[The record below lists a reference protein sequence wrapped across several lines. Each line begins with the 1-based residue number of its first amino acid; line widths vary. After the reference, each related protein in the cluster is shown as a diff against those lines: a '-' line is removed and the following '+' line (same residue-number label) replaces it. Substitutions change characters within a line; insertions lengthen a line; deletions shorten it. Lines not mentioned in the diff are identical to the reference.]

1 MEYKDCIGNTEPSD
15 LFSPDFLSNP
25 LFELLPEGYDICYEA
40 IHQYDMIMI
49 HFYLYD
55 STVPLDKITPE
66 DVMSYIDIQFS
77 TPYKWSS
84 TWTPLYN
91 NTVHIPELYTNS
103 DFEGFDLSGA
113 GVGTFMILCVM
124 AYSKS
129 KNLHFALLYDASS
142 GYRTKDNIYT
152 KIGFKYLNDTTHEM
166 IGRVDEIYK
175 NIISFID
182 TKRGKFTTKLNKLTE
197 YFDDEEWVP
206 EGEDEMDVVDDV
218 DDVDESDKP
227 AEKKKSGK
235 KKEKKKKKK
244 KKKQGTKKKEEMN
257 TKKKKK
263 RGTKKKEETK
273 KKKKKKK

>member
-66 DVMSYIDIQFS
+66 DVMSSIFIQFN

-129 KNLHFALLYDASS
+129 QNLHFVLLEDASS
-142 GYRTKDNIYT
+142 GYRTKNNIYT
-152 KIGFKYLNDTTHEM
+152 KIGFKYLNDKSHEM
-166 IGRVDEIYK
+166 TGRVDEIYK

-182 TKRGKFTTKLNKLTE
+182 TKRGKFTTKLNELTE
-197 YFDDEEWVP
+197 YFDDEEWSG
-206 EGEDEMDVVDDV
+206 EGGVDSEDMDVAAKP
-218 DDVDESDKP
+218 DKP
-227 AEKKKSGK
+227 VEKKKSGK
-235 KKEKKKKKK
+235 K
-244 KKKQGTKKKEEMN
+244 
-257 TKKKKK
+257 
-263 RGTKKKEETK
+263 KKKEETK
-273 KKKKKKK
+273 KKKKKKQGTKQKKKKEETKTKKKKKKKKN

>member
-40 IHQYDMIMI
+40 IQQYDMIMI

-66 DVMSYIDIQFS
+66 DVMSSIHIQFS

-129 KNLHFALLYDASS
+129 QNLHFVLLEDASS
-142 GYRTKDNIYT
+142 GYRTKNNIYT

-182 TKRGKFTTKLNKLTE
+182 TKRGKFTTKLNELTE
-197 YFDDEEWVP
+197 YFDDEEWTP
-206 EGEDEMDVVDDV
+206 EGGVDSEDMDVA
-218 DDVDESDKP
+218 DKP
-227 AEKKKSGK
+227 VEKKKSGK
-235 KKEKKKKKK
+235 KKSGKKKSGKKKKKK
-244 KKKQGTKKKEEMN
+244 KKKQDTKKEE
-257 TKKKKK
+257 TK
-263 RGTKKKEETK
+263 TK
-273 KKKKKKK
+273 KKKKKKKT